1 MTLIQA
7 FGLLLLFFLLLLLE
21 LFIPSGGMLG
31 AAAVAALAGAV
42 IIGFI
47 HSFETGGAILIIV
60 SLVAPIVISVGL
72 RLWPRTHFGRKILN
86 VDPEE
91 DAARREEQETLRR
104 RWIGKVGIAKM
115 DLLPSGVIDI
125 AGNRLDAVS
134 IGGVIDRGTA
144 VEVVAV
150 SAGKIQ
156 VRATSRIPDRQ
167 TEIIDQSP
175 RRLGTANDNLEVPI
189 ESLGIDDLEDPFR

>member
-7 FGLLLLFFLLLLLE
+7 FGLLLLFFLLLLME

-31 AAAVAALAGAV
+31 AAAVAALAGAI
-42 IIGFI
+42 IIGFM

-60 SLVAPIVISVGL
+60 CVAAPIVISIGL
-72 RLWPRTHFGRKILN
+72 RLWPRTPIGRRILN

-91 DAARREEQETLRR
+91 DTVRRNEQEALRR
-104 RWIGKVGIAKM
+104 RWIGKVGVAKM

-125 AGNRLDAVS
+125 AGCRLDAVS

-144 VEVVAV
+144 VEVVDV
-150 SAGKIQ
+150 IAGKIQ
-156 VRATSRIPDRQ
+156 VRATSRIPDRK
-167 TEIIDQSP
+167 TDIIDQSS
-175 RRLGTANDNLEVPI
+175 RRDRTANDNLEVPI
-189 ESLGIDDLEDPFR
+189 ETLGIDDLEDPFR